1 MAPLKDEETRRAE
14 FVDPCDTGISLTG
27 SSKIFPIILKY
38 LEYTDLGAI
47 TCPTDL
53 IGPAAS
59 ITKAKTQPTNPP
71 AKAGAGKDKG
81 EARNGAVIS
90 SIAAVRQTERSG
102 RTIWPLGP
110 GFIKRIGPPV
120 TPEDIRLVLSAI
132 AGIALSIALIVRGR
146 LHPFVGLLCGAFT
159 VGILAGIPL
168 EETAKSVEKGAG
180 TILGGTGL
188 VVALGLGLGAMLQ
201 LSNGA
206 AGLARAAL
214 RVSGIKGAPWASLF
228 TALLIGL
235 PLFFETG
242 LVLLLP
248 IVASAAAALPKGM
261 DDDES
266 KLRLMLPALS
276 GLSVV
281 HALVPPHPGPLL
293 AVNALGANLG
303 LTLAYGLLVGI
314 PTAII
319 AGPVLARFTA
329 RGVKLSPPLLAPE
342 TIDMAPPSVGRT
354 LTAVLL
360 PVVLIAA
367 GQAVA
372 MAPPAIAAPLV
383 WLTWVSD
390 PVVALLL
397 ANLVALPLL
406 FGHRLGERRIQDSIW
421 LEAMAPAGGIL
432 LAIGAG
438 GALKQVLVTAGLSD
452 MLVRLAGG
460 GAISPLLLAWGVSV
474 CIRLATGSAT
484 VATITTAGVM
494 EGLVASSGVAPE
506 WMVLAIGA
514 GSLFFSHVND
524 PGFWLVK
531 SYLGTDMPGTFR
543 TWSIMETVVAVVGLL
558 LVLAASSVI

>member
-1 MAPLKDEETRRAE
+1 M
-14 FVDPCDTGISLTG
+14 
-27 SSKIFPIILKY
+27 
-38 LEYTDLGAI
+38 
-47 TCPTDL
+47 
-53 IGPAAS
+53 
-59 ITKAKTQPTNPP
+59 
-71 AKAGAGKDKG
+71 
-81 EARNGAVIS
+81 
-90 SIAAVRQTERSG
+90 
-102 RTIWPLGP
+102 
-110 GFIKRIGPPV
+110 PV
-120 TPEDIRLVLSAI
+120 TGEDYRLILSALF
-132 AGIALSIALIVRGR
+132 GIALSILLIIRGR
-146 LHPFVGLLCGAFT
+146 LHPFVGLLCGAFA
-159 VGILAGIPL
+159 VGLLAGLPM
-168 EETAKSVEKGAG
+168 EETAKAVEKGAG
-180 TILGGTGL
+180 SILGGTGL

-201 LSNGA
+201 LSDGA
-206 AGLARAAL
+206 GGLARSAL
-214 RVSGIKGAPWASLF
+214 RLSGVRGAPWASLF
-228 TALLIGL
+228 IALLIGL

-248 IVASAAAALPKGM
+248 IVASAAAALPQGQN
-261 DDDES
+261 DDTA
-266 KLRLMLPALS
+266 KLRLMLPALA

-293 AVNALGANLG
+293 AVDALGANLG
-303 LTLAYGLLVGI
+303 LTLIYGLIVGI

-319 AGPVLARFTA
+319 AGPLLARFTA
-329 RGVKLSPPLLAPE
+329 PGVKLSPPLIE
-342 TIDMAPPSVGRT
+342 TVKLDTATPSVGRA

-372 MAPPAIAAPLV
+372 LLPPPVAAKLQ
-383 WLTWVSD
+383 WLRWVSD
-390 PVVALLL
+390 PVVALLV
-397 ANLVALPLL
+397 ANLAALPLL
-406 FGHRLGERRIQDSIW
+406 FGRRITDRVIQGAIW
-421 LEAMAPAGGIL
+421 TEAMTPAGGIL

-452 MLVRLAGG
+452 MLVRVAAG

-494 EGLVASSGVAPE
+494 QGLVAASGVEPE

-531 SYLGTDMPGTFR
+531 SYLGTDMAGTFK

-558 LVLAASSVI
+558 MIFAVSGIL

>member
-1 MAPLKDEETRRAE
+1 MQQYPV
-14 FVDPCDTGISLTG
+14 F
-27 SSKIFPIILKY
+27 
-38 LEYTDLGAI
+38 
-47 TCPTDL
+47 L
-53 IGPAAS
+53 I
-59 ITKAKTQPTNPP
+59 
-71 AKAGAGKDKG
+71 
-81 EARNGAVIS
+81 
-90 SIAAVRQTERSG
+90 
-102 RTIWPLGP
+102 
-110 GFIKRIGPPV
+110 RIGQAM
-120 TPEDIRLVLSAI
+120 TAEDIRLILSAVI
-132 AGIALSIALIVRGR
+132 GIALSIALIVRGR

-206 AGLARAAL
+206 AGLAHAAL

-342 TIDMAPPSVGRT
+342 TIDVATPSVLRA

-372 MAPPAIAAPLV
+372 IAPPAIAAHFA

-390 PVVALLL
+390 PVIALLL
-397 ANLVALPLL
+397 ANLFALPLL
-406 FGHRLGERRIQDSIW
+406 FGGRLGERRIQDAIW

-452 MLVRLAGG
+452 MLVRLAGD

-494 EGLVASSGVAPE
+494 EGLVATSGVEPE

>member
-1 MAPLKDEETRRAE
+1 MN
-14 FVDPCDTGISLTG
+14 
-27 SSKIFPIILKY
+27 
-38 LEYTDLGAI
+38 
-47 TCPTDL
+47 
-53 IGPAAS
+53 PADYRLVA
-59 ITKAKTQPTNPP
+59 
-71 AKAGAGKDKG
+71 
-81 EARNGAVIS
+81 
-90 SIAAVRQTERSG
+90 AAV
-102 RTIWPLGP
+102 
-110 GFIKRIGPPV
+110 
-120 TPEDIRLVLSAI
+120 
-132 AGIALSIALIVRGR
+132 AGIALSIALIIKGR

-159 VGILAGIPL
+159 VGLLAGLPM
-168 EETAKSVEKGAG
+168 EETAKAVEKGAG
-180 TILGGTGL
+180 AILGGTGL

-206 AGLARAAL
+206 GGIATAAL
-214 RVSGIKGAPWASLF
+214 RMSGVRGAPWASLF

-248 IVASAAAALPKGM
+248 IVASAAAALPSGQN
-261 DDDES
+261 DDAAR
-266 KLRLMLPALS
+266 LRLMLPALA

-303 LTLAYGLLVGI
+303 LTLVYGLIVGI

-319 AGPVLARFTA
+319 AGPLLARFTA
-329 RGVKLSPPLLAPE
+329 PGVKLNPPLLDPVE
-342 TIDMAPPSVGRT
+342 LDVPTPSVGRA

-372 MAPPAIAAPLV
+372 LMPPAVAAHFEFLK
-383 WLTWVSD
+383 WISD
-390 PVVALLL
+390 PVVALLVAVL
-397 ANLVALPLL
+397 AALPLL
-406 FGHRLGERRIQDSIW
+406 FGRRIADREVQGAIW
-421 LEAMAPAGGIL
+421 TEAMTPAGGII

-452 MLVRLAGG
+452 MLVRIAQG
-460 GAISPLLLAWGVSV
+460 GAISPILLAWGVSV

-494 EGLVASSGVAPE
+494 QGLVAASGVAPE

-531 SYLGTDMPGTFR
+531 SYLGTDMPGTFK

-558 LVLAASSVI
+558 LVLFASSIL